1 WGRTYESFGETP
13 ELPSQMTTIID
24 GLQGSSLDDPA
35 SVLATAKHYLGDGGT
50 TGGVDQGD
58 TQISEAEL
66 RAIHLPP
73 FAEAVDRGVGSVMIS
88 FSAWNGTKLHGH
100 RYLITDVLKGE
111 LGFDGFVVSDWEGI
125 DQIDGVWGGG
135 PFGPPSLSATDV
147 RTAVNAGVDM
157 VMAPFSWQRF
167 IDLLRVE
174 VQQGRVPMSRID
186 DAVSRSLTKKIEL
199 GLFERPYAD
208 RSFLSTIGSAGHREL
223 AREAVQKSQV
233 VLKNEGGVL
242 PLPRDGAR
250 IFVAGKNADDIG
262 RQSGGWTITWQGESG
277 DITPGTTILEG
288 IQATASAGSTVTYQR
303 DGFGIDGSYD
313 VAVAVVGETPY
324 AEGEGDRPGSMGL
337 DSADLAT
344 IDRLRAA
351 GVPVVVALASR
362 RPRDIADRLP
372 PWAVLGAAGRPGT
385 GGPGVGAGP

>member
-88 FSAWNGTKLHGH
+88 FSSWNGTKLHGH
-100 RYLITDVLKGE
+100 QYLITDVLKGE

-147 RTAVNAGVDM
+147 RTAVNAGIDM
-157 VMAPFSWQRF
+157 VMAPFNWQRF

-186 DAVSRSLTKKIEL
+186 DAVSRILTKKIEL

-208 RSFLSTIGSAGHREL
+208 RSFLSTVGSPSHRAL
-223 AREAVQKSQV
+223 AREAVRSEERRVGKECRSRGAAEDSNR
-233 VLKNEGGVL
+233 NECG
-242 PLPRDGAR
+242 
-250 IFVAGKNADDIG
+250 
-262 RQSGGWTITWQGESG
+262 
-277 DITPGTTILEG
+277 
-288 IQATASAGSTVTYQR
+288 
-303 DGFGIDGSYD
+303 
-313 VAVAVVGETPY
+313 
-324 AEGEGDRPGSMGL
+324 EGEER
-337 DSADLAT
+337 
-344 IDRLRAA
+344 
-351 GVPVVVALASR
+351 
-362 RPRDIADRLP
+362 
-372 PWAVLGAAGRPGT
+372 
-385 GGPGVGAGP
+385 